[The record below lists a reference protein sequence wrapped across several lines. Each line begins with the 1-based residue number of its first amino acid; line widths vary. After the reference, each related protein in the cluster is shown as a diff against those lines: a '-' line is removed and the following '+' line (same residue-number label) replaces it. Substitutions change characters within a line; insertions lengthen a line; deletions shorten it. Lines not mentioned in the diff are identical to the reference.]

1 MAKPTLIFDTK
12 TFPHFVELHR
22 ALRAVE
28 LRQYITKTQ
37 GDEIAHAIDERFSFP
52 ANVALAQRTPKGT
65 VYVYLND
72 TLAFLIDQRGAFSWP
87 SATHKGKPQA
97 KTA

>member
-1 MAKPTLIFDTK
+1 MAKPALIFDTT
-12 TFPHFVELHR
+12 TFIHFVELHR

-52 ANVALAQRTPKGT
+52 ADVALAQRTPKGT
-65 VYVYLND
+65 VYVYLD
-72 TLAFLIDQRGAFSWP
+72 DKLAFLIDQRGAFSWP
-87 SATHKGKPQA
+87 PVTHKEKPQLKIA
-97 KTA
+97 